1 MAGNSHEFSRPQEP
15 APSASGRRPI
25 FRVSLRGHEHA
36 DLAAPGLPPELAFLP
51 TEGFSS
57 EQLLDAVAAAPKA
70 VHPVDLLL
78 SEGIISEEAY
88 YRALARHVGCPY
100 YGGEPPFAR
109 GFDAIKGLRCGVA
122 PLDPRGHGPRAV
134 IAPRAQFVPLLIEAT
149 QSGRIRSGSF
159 ALTSPQRFAGLVRAH
174 HGEEILDAA
183 LGQLPDRLAARRG
196 MTGLQVAAVGAVA
209 AGAWALGVAN
219 FGVLEI
225 VASASLWLA
234 FSAAILLR
242 SMAAIASNVEV
253 RLPALTDDELPVYT
267 VVIALYEEAR
277 VVRDLVSAIDAFDY
291 PKSKLD
297 IKLVVERRDVE
308 TLSRIVALR
317 LPACYEVIVAPPG
330 APKTKP
336 RALNIALSSARGDL
350 VVVYDA
356 EDAPAPDQLRLAA
369 SRFAADKRIDCLQA
383 RLAIR
388 NHDESW
394 LSKLFSIEYAAL
406 FDFINPG
413 LCALGLPIALGGSSN
428 HFRVHSLVNVGAW
441 DEWNVTED
449 ADLGIRLARFGYRV
463 ESLDS
468 DTWEEAPYELG
479 NWFKQRVRWQ
489 KGWMQTLIVHS
500 RGPILFARDLGFQ
513 RALAATTLIVGAVL
527 GGLFWPIFAADTLWR
542 ALTAGQG
549 VLSPWREAIDVY
561 VYILALFGVWAIV
574 IPAVVAAKWR
584 RLNLT
589 AKTLALIPVYY
600 ILLSAAT
607 WTAMFHLALWP
618 HHWAKTL
625 HGQSRRRRTPVVAR
639 IERSL

>member
-1 MAGNSHEFSRPQEP
+1 MAGNPHEFSKTPEP
-15 APSASGRRPI
+15 ALGPGGRRPLG
-25 FRVSLRGHEHA
+25 RASLRGHEHA
-36 DLAAPGLPPELAFLP
+36 DLAAAGLPPELAFLP
-51 TEGFSS
+51 AEGFSS
-57 EQLLDAVAAAPKA
+57 GQLLDAVAAAPKA
-70 VHPVDLLL
+70 VQPVDILLT
-78 SEGIISEEAY
+78 EGIIAEEAY
-88 YRALARHVGCPY
+88 YRALARYLGCQY
-100 YGGEPPFAR
+100 YEGKPPFAR

-122 PLDPRGHGPRAV
+122 PLDPRGQSPRAV
-134 IAPRAQFVPLLIEAT
+134 IAPRAQFVPLLIDAT

-174 HGEEILDAA
+174 HGAAVLDAA
-183 LGQLPDRLAARRG
+183 LGRLPDRLAARRG
-196 MTGLQVAAVGAVA
+196 MTGSQIAAVGAAA
-209 AGAWALGVAN
+209 AGAWALGVAD

-225 VASASLWLA
+225 VASAALWLT
-234 FSAAILLR
+234 FSAAIVLR

-253 RLPALTDDELPVYT
+253 RNRALTDDELPVYT
-267 VVIALYEEAR
+267 VVVALYQETH
-277 VVRDLVSAIDAFDY
+277 VVRDLVDAIDAFDY
-291 PKSKLD
+291 PKGKLD
-297 IKLVVERRDVE
+297 IKLVVERRDAE
-308 TLSRIVALR
+308 TLGRIVELR
-317 LPACYEVIVAPPG
+317 LPARYEVIVAPPG
-330 APKTKP
+330 EPKTKP
-336 RALNIALSSARGDL
+336 RALNIALSSARGEL
-350 VVVYDA
+350 LAVYDA

-369 SRFAADKRIDCLQA
+369 SRFAADNGIDCLQA
-383 RLAIR
+383 RLAVR

-428 HFRVHSLVNVGAW
+428 HFRVASLVSVGAW

-468 DTWEEAPYELG
+468 DTWEEAPHELG
-479 NWFKQRVRWQ
+479 NWFAQRVRWQ

-500 RGPILFARDLGFQ
+500 RGPVLFLRDLGPQ
-513 RALAATTLIVGAVL
+513 RALAAATLIAGAVL
-527 GGLFWPIFAADTLWR
+527 GGLFWPVFAADTIWR
-542 ALTAGQG
+542 ALTANEG
-549 VLSPWREAIDVY
+549 VLSPWREASDVY

-574 IPAVVAAKWR
+574 LPAVVAARWR

-589 AKTLALIPVYY
+589 AKALALLPVYY

-625 HGQSRRRRTPVVAR
+625 HGRSRRQPTPVVAR
-639 IERSL
+639 IQHSL